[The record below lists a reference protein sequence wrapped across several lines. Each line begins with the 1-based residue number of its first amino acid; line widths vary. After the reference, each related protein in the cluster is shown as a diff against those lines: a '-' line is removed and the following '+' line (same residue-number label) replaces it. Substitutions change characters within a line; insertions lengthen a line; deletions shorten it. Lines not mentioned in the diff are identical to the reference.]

1 MNTPLGKI
9 TKTANRNENQLSPG
23 EAASPEELD
32 NVEPDSAGST
42 KEISGFSST
51 AVAGDVSE
59 HGSGHRSG
67 KKKLKKLM
75 KWIPRLPRV
84 SFASMYRTVSLSVE
98 KDVIRVAVFKGRNIT
113 SWGTVPLSW
122 APGELEAANHP
133 EPKPESTDGRRVG
146 GLLKKQKGAPLNL
159 G

>member
-84 SFASMYRTVSLSVE
+84 SFASMYRTVTLSVE
-98 KDVIRVAVFKGRNIT
+98 KDVIRVAVFKGRKT
-113 SWGTVPLSW
+113 LPLG
-122 APGELEAANHP
+122 APYPSA
-133 EPKPESTDGRRVG
+133 
-146 GLLKKQKGAPLNL
+146 GLLGSWRLPTIPSPNPNPPMDGVWEAC
-159 G
+159 